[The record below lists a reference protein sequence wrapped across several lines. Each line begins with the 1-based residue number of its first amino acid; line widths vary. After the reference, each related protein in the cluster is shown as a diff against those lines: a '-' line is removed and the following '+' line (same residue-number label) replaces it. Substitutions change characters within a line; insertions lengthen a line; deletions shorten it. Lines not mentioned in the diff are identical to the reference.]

1 MPILPPGCLV
11 VRAHFGNDDA
21 WNRLKAAVE
30 RPDAATGYVAIVNF
44 VDDRLFEGLTPDE
57 LKAQMPDSRDGP
69 MVSFIAD
76 ERALASN
83 ECPLLAVWV
92 LPPDDELDE
101 SDYTPFRAVAAE
113 LGSVEANINLANLD
127 WDDFT
132 RSVDDDGVFRGFE

>member
-1 MPILPPGCLV
+1 
-11 VRAHFGNDDA
+11 
-21 WNRLKAAVE
+21 
-30 RPDAATGYVAIVNF
+30 
-44 VDDRLFEGLTPDE
+44 
-57 LKAQMPDSRDGP
+57 